1 MLLDSDSQ
9 NVELGKL
16 LILIRF
22 IKIIYPN
29 SQKNNFWQDNF
40 PETQGFVIFRLS
52 LWYSSKNWWGYYCWI
67 LAFRQV
73 SSIFQVLLFL
83 IKILRWSVENSD
95 IPPVADDEI
104 LLVESPV
111 YLSGTTG
118 SYPVEKIAHIIKKNV
133 PNAKFL
139 VILCDPAKR
148 LYSHLKHMTISQ
160 GKKVRYFIFST

>member
-1 MLLDSDSQ
+1 M
-9 NVELGKL
+9 
-16 LILIRF
+16 
-22 IKIIYPN
+22 
-29 SQKNNFWQDNF
+29 
-40 PETQGFVIFRLS
+40 
-52 LWYSSKNWWGYYCWI
+52 
-67 LAFRQV
+67 
-73 SSIFQVLLFL
+73 
-83 IKILRWSVENSD
+83 ENSD

-160 GKKVRYFIFST
+160 GKKVRYFIFSTSIEKKLIKENFTWYGEDHKSLPEALEWFLDVTNGKKILKGHEIEKKFLLMKTRSEYMRNFKPYGDIFSRFGLLFIFFVVLVLQ